1 MNDGDRAQDWRAQ
14 PPAASAPHL
23 LRTAISLAA
32 IVIGA
37 TLLPVSA
44 PLAQRPEVRM
54 LVQSS
59 LLAGF
64 QYYQGKQ
71 LWDEIKVGDPLTLAR
86 EPANPHDSNA
96 VRVEWRGHQLGYV
109 PRRENQ
115 AVARHM
121 DGGGKVE
128 ARVSKLR
135 QHRNP
140 WQRIEF
146 EVFVRL

>member
-1 MNDGDRAQDWRAQ
+1 MRLHDRAMSRWTQALGTLALALAMVAAYAQ
-14 PPAASAPHL
+14 SSE
-23 LRTAISLAA
+23 I
-32 IVIGA
+32 
-37 TLLPVSA
+37 
-44 PLAQRPEVRM
+44 RM

-64 QYYQGKQ
+64 QYYEGGQ
-71 LWDEIKVGDPLTLAR
+71 LWDEIRVGDPLTLAR

-96 VRVEWRGHQLGYV
+96 VRVEWRGHKLGYV

-121 DGGGKVE
+121 DSGGKVE
-128 ARVSKLR
+128 ARVSKLT

-146 EVFVRL
+146 EVFVRF

>member
-1 MNDGDRAQDWRAQ
+1 MSVHDNDQNWWAQALAIGTLAVAAVAAHAQ
-14 PPAASAPHL
+14 S
-23 LRTAISLAA
+23 
-32 IVIGA
+32 G
-37 TLLPVSA
+37 
-44 PLAQRPEVRM
+44 EVRM

-64 QYYQGKQ
+64 QYYRGGQ

-96 VRVEWRGHQLGYV
+96 VRVEWRGHKLGYV

-121 DGGGKVE
+121 DSGGKVE
-128 ARVSKLR
+128 ARVSKLT

-146 EVFVRL
+146 EVFVKL

>member
-1 MNDGDRAQDWRAQ
+1 MSAHDYHQNWWAQ
-14 PPAASAPHL
+14 
-23 LRTAISLAA
+23 TLA
-32 IVIGA
+32 VTLGA
-37 TLLPVSA
+37 LALAVSA
-44 PLAQRPEVRM
+44 AAVHAQSGEVRM

-64 QYYQGKQ
+64 QYYQGGQ

-86 EPANPHDSNA
+86 EPANLHDSNA
-96 VRVEWRGHQLGYV
+96 VRVEWQGHKLGYV

-121 DGGGKVE
+121 DSGGRVE
-128 ARVSKLR
+128 ARVSRLT

-140 WQRIEF
+140 RQRIEF

>member
-1 MNDGDRAQDWRAQ
+1 MSVHDNDQNGWAQALAVTLGALALAVAAVAT
-14 PPAASAPHL
+14 PAPS
-23 LRTAISLAA
+23 
-32 IVIGA
+32 G
-37 TLLPVSA
+37 
-44 PLAQRPEVRM
+44 EVRM

-59 LLAGF
+59 PLAGF
-64 QYYQGKQ
+64 QYYQGGQ

-96 VRVEWRGHQLGYV
+96 VRVEWQGHKLGYI

-121 DGGGKVE
+121 DRGGNVE

-146 EVFVRL
+146 EVFVKL